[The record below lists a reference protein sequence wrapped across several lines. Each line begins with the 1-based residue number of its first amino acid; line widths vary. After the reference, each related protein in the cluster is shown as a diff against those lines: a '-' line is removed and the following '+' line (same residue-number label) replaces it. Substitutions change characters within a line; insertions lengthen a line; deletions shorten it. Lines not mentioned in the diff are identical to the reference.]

1 MTSRLRSPRSRCRP
15 TRGPGNPARMMSCD
29 DGAIYVEW
37 IVPRGRA
44 RLVVETPSASQAL
57 GLIHVEPLAPLLAP
71 VRGWDLDAPEREHLG
86 ALLAAWPYPGAWGL
100 RAACVTYPGR
110 ANVEPE
116 PSRQRGVAG
125 DLGAALRDVPDRR
138 SRVRAK
144 REAA

>member
-15 TRGPGNPARMMSCD
+15 TRGPSNPRRVTSCGELD
-29 DGAIYVEW
+29 PLAHWSAIS
-37 IVPRGRA
+37 
-44 RLVVETPSASQAL
+44 VV
-57 GLIHVEPLAPLLAP
+57 HVEPLVPMLAT
-71 VRGWDLDAPEREHLG
+71 VRGWDLSAPERERLG